1 MNNTLYRYE
10 YAPNKYTKEEHTGIL
25 VGLDDIFD
33 IDTSMKLSAF
43 FDDNLQRPRDDL
55 KGTMSFFTVKG
66 NRKFSK
72 AIRDIKKAA
81 ALKEVEVLTIKA
93 SRYNVTILYEDEYQV
108 LIPRNYEGSTTI
120 PEGSTLK

>member
-10 YAPNKYTKEEHTGIL
+10 YAPNDKMKEHTGIL

-43 FDDNLQRPRDDL
+43 FDDELSRPVDDL
-55 KGTMSFFTVKG
+55 KGTMSFFTAKG

-72 AIRDIKKAA
+72 AIREIKKAA
-81 ALKEVEVLTIKA
+81 ESAGFKVISLTCKRYEVK
-93 SRYNVTILYEDEYQV
+93 ILYEDRYQV
-108 LIPRNYEGSTTI
+108 LIPRSYEGSTT
-120 PEGSTLK
+120 SRKT